1 MPSDQIVGQAQER
14 PRIVEIPSEAL
25 TPFTRAWIRRFL
37 FLSFANFMIAGTFA
51 LFMRTDQASLSQL
64 LGAMG
69 SPGVFGQLE
78 TAHGIGMFVGWQFPF
93 TYGLCTYIFPKYMKR
108 KIWSERLLPII
119 FYLFAPGMALVWL
132 ACLFG
137 FGPGWYFLFPL
148 PIAGGP
154 GASSPWSLDTSFV
167 FFFGMLLMNVSM
179 TIFCINIFGTA
190 FSNKYNDAFNYSKG
204 MNTTISAKL
213 ATAMGFDAYLPTRI
227 RKRIVAYPVA
237 TIGAV
242 VTCVDMFVTVWPFF
256 SLLLDGSW
264 TSLGFPTYMNNLVAK
279 NFLWLNHHPIVY
291 FAFFP
296 LVGMYY
302 TLIPIFAGR
311 AFESS
316 RWVRA
321 PWPLLLIPGVGVYSH
336 HIFMDTAQPFALQM
350 MSQYMTMI
358 IALGSG
364 ISIFTLMGL
373 IWRSRYNWNLTARW
387 IIVGIL
393 GWTLGGIIGTQLGN
407 VAYNT
412 YGHNTY
418 MVLAHFHYN
427 ALGGIVPAAFG
438 ILYWVFPEL
447 TNRKWYSSKLSEA
460 HFWGTAVF
468 VFAMITDFAVMGY
481 LGVPRREWAPAIPQ
495 LPFTMTYNPYLLW
508 ASIFAYG
515 IAISQIPFIINIIAS
530 LRRKPLGTPDQ
541 IVMPTP
547 EFVGYEP
554 RYTPVIRTENTRPE
568 DLSLG
573 GSLGIAGDNGAIDSP
588 GNVSPSKTS
597 GNPEGNSTGK
607 SDSPFGG

>member
-1 MPSDQIVGQAQER
+1 VATSQIEVKPEEGQ
-14 PRIVEIPSEAL
+14 RIVQIPSAAL
-25 TPFTRAWIRRFL
+25 TPYTKAWVRRFL
-37 FLSFANFMIAGTFA
+37 FLSFFDFMIAGTFA
-51 LFMRTDQASLSQL
+51 LLMRTDQASAAQI
-64 LGAMG
+64 LGELG

-108 KIWSERLLPII
+108 TIWSERLLPII
-119 FYLFAPGMALVWL
+119 FYLFASGISLVWL

-148 PIAGGP
+148 PFAGGP
-154 GASSPWSLDTSFV
+154 GGSSPWPLGSSIV
-167 FFFGMLLMNVSM
+167 FFAGMMLVNISLV
-179 TIFCINIFGTA
+179 IFCINIFGTA
-190 FSNKYNDAFNYSKG
+190 FSNKYNDVFNNSPGK
-204 MNTTISAKL
+204 NNSISAKL
-213 ATAMGFDAYLPTRI
+213 ATAMGFDAYLPSRI
-227 RKRIVAYPVA
+227 RNRIVAYPVA

-256 SLLLDGSW
+256 ALLLDGSW
-264 TSLGFPTYMNNLVAK
+264 ESAGFGSFMNNLVSK

-302 TLIPIFAGR
+302 TLIPIFAKR

-336 HIFMDTAQPFALQM
+336 HIFMDTVQPFALQM

-364 ISIFTLMGL
+364 ISVFTLMGL
-373 IWRSRYNWNLTARW
+373 AWRSKYNWNLTARW
-387 IIVGIL
+387 IIGAIM
-393 GWTLGGIIGTQLGN
+393 GWILGGIIGTELGDP
-407 VAYNT
+407 AYNT

-427 ALGGIVPAAFG
+427 ALCGIVLAGFG
-438 ILYWVFPEL
+438 VLCWIFPEI
-447 TNRKWYSSKLSEA
+447 TNRKWYSSKLSEI
-460 HFWGTAVF
+460 HFWGTVAF
-468 VFAMITDFAVMGY
+468 AFAMVTDFAVMGY
-481 LGVPRREWAPAIPQ
+481 LGVPRKEWSPVIPQ
-495 LPFTMTYNPYLLW
+495 LPFTTGYSPYLLM
-508 ASIFAYG
+508 ASLFAYG
-515 IAISQIPFIINIIAS
+515 IAISQIAFIINIIMS
-530 LRRKPLGTPDQ
+530 LRSKPLGRADE

-554 RYTPVIRTENTRPE
+554 RYAPVA
-568 DLSLG
+568 L
-573 GSLGIAGDNGAIDSP
+573 AIDSP
-588 GNVSPSKTS
+588 SNTS
-597 GNPEGNSTGK
+597 NGNPPDPRGASGELPSDGSANRANDVPSHPRTGF
-607 SDSPFGG
+607 SSPQKFETI